1 MLLLVHLEF
10 FYKGLTEEFFLRH
23 LHICVYVYTGNTV
36 QYKQFHATSLDYY
49 RVSERFF
56 EIKLSS
62 QKQLFSVGM
71 FHKYYYVTRENAAA

>member
-1 MLLLVHLEF
+1 MLLLVYLEF

-36 QYKQFHATSLDYY
+36 QYKQFHATSLDDY

-62 QKQLFSVGM
+62 QKQLFIVGM
-71 FHKYYYVTRENAAA
+71 FHKYYVTRENAAA